1 MLIWAIFHGTVKM
14 LPNNTYFTI
23 VGPTASGKTSL
34 AIEVA
39 KKINGEIIG
48 LDSRQIYKGME
59 IGTAQP
65 SKQERD
71 GVIHHLI
78 GCLDPCIRISAGQYA
93 KKIHEKIH
101 EIENNGKVPLICGGA
116 GLYYRSITM
125 GLFEESSTNIK
136 IRKSLETIYKKS
148 PEALMKKLQL
158 IDPEY
163 AEIVHIN
170 NRQRLVRALE
180 IYQIT
185 GKPPT
190 KHFKNQKKNNQ
201 LKLFTIYLD
210 WERSTLN
217 KRIVIRAKDMI
228 SNGWFDEAKSLYDKQ
243 DKSKIKYPALNS
255 IGYSQIIK
263 FFKGEINKSEL
274 EESIIIET
282 RQFAKKQ
289 SQWFAKE
296 KLDLILKMD
305 GLKLRTLP
313 EILYCILVAKQ

>member
-1 MLIWAIFHGTVKM
+1 M

-71 GVIHHLI
+71 GVNHHLI
-78 GCLDPCIRISAGQYA
+78 GCLDPWIRISAGQYA

-190 KHFKNQKKNNQ
+190 RHYKNQKKNNQ

-210 WERSTLN
+210 WKRSTLN

-228 SNGWFDEAKSLYDKQ
+228 SNGWFDEAKLLYDKQ

-305 GLKLRTLP
+305 DLKSVNLP
-313 EILYCILVAKQ
+313 EILYCILMEKQ

>member
-1 MLIWAIFHGTVKM
+1 M
-14 LPNNTYFTI
+14 LPINTYFTI
-23 VGPTASGKTSL
+23 VGPTASGKTNL

-78 GCLDPCIRISAGQYA
+78 GCLDPWIRISAGQYA

-125 GLFEESSTNIK
+125 GLFEESSTDTE
-136 IRKSLETIYKKS
+136 IRKSLEISYKKS
-148 PEALMKKLQL
+148 PETLMKKLQL

-163 AEIVHIN
+163 AEIVHVN

-190 KHFKNQKKNNQ
+190 KHYKNQKKNNQ

-210 WERSTLN
+210 WERTTLN
-217 KRIVIRAKDMI
+217 KRIVIRTKDMI
-228 SNGWFDEAKSLYDKQ
+228 SNGWLDEAKLLYDKQ
-243 DKSKIKYPALNS
+243 DKAKIKYPALNS

-263 FFKGEINKSEL
+263 FFKGKINKSEL

-289 SQWFAKE
+289 AQWFAKE
-296 KLDLILKMD
+296 KIDLILKMD
-305 GLKLRTLP
+305 GLKIKNLP
-313 EILYCILVAKQ
+313 EILYCILMSKQ

>member
-1 MLIWAIFHGTVKM
+1 M
-14 LPNNTYFTI
+14 LPINTYFTI
-23 VGPTASGKTSL
+23 VGPTASGKTNL

-71 GVIHHLI
+71 GVNHHLI
-78 GCLDPCIRISAGQYA
+78 GCLDPWIRISAGQYA

-125 GLFEESSTNIK
+125 GLFEESSTDTE
-136 IRKSLETIYKKS
+136 IRKSLEISYKKS
-148 PEALMKKLQL
+148 PETLMKKLQL

-163 AEIVHIN
+163 AEIVHVN

-190 KHFKNQKKNNQ
+190 KHYKNQKKNNQ

-210 WERSTLN
+210 WERTTLN
-217 KRIVIRAKDMI
+217 KRIVIRTKDMI
-228 SNGWFDEAKSLYDKQ
+228 SNGWLDEAKLLYDKQ
-243 DKSKIKYPALNS
+243 DKAKIKYPALNS

-263 FFKGEINKSEL
+263 FFKGKINKSEL

-289 SQWFAKE
+289 AQWFAKE
-296 KLDLILKMD
+296 KIDLILKMD
-305 GLKLRTLP
+305 GLKIKNLP
-313 EILYCILVAKQ
+313 EILYCILMSKQ